1 MLIGFKSQQST
12 SLSQAKLLDLGGML
26 RDIYSDLIEEEAPE
40 HLAQIVNR
48 LEVQQTD
55 RD

>member
-1 MLIGFKSQQST
+1 LELSLSSPT
-12 SLSQAKLLDLGGML
+12 SLSQAKLLDHLGGML
-26 RDIYSDLIEEEAPE
+26 RDIYSDLIEEETPE